1 MSLRRKF
8 ILYLLGIHLLF
19 AGVVAFSL
27 WEHRAWLL
35 ALEVF
40 FLLSFLL
47 AVRLLNA
54 LFKPIDLVLTGA
66 EFIKERDF
74 TSKFL
79 EVGQLEI
86 DQLIVVYNRMI
97 DQLREERTR
106 LQEKHY
112 FLERVL
118 QASPSGII
126 TCDFDEKI
134 SYVNPAAEKILQAP
148 AEALLG
154 KTLAGLDTRFGE
166 SLNLMRAGESQIIHL
181 QGRRRV
187 KCQKSQFLDQGFART
202 FILLEELTEELRRS
216 EKAAYEKLIRM
227 MSHEINNSTGAVQSL
242 LHSCLNYQ
250 SQLRE
255 DDRKDF
261 ANALQV
267 AILRIDHLNTFMR
280 GFANVIK
287 LPPPRKQPCNLA
299 GLLHDIELLLKAEC
313 ERRNIVWKQEIP
325 APLPAVALDKSQ
337 MEQVFINIFKNA
349 MEAIGENGVI
359 TVRSGEK
366 NGRVL
371 VVIEDSG
378 SGFTPE
384 VRQHLFTPFFSTKA
398 QGQGLGLTMIQEI
411 LTQHQFEFSLESA
424 PTQFVI
430 YFN

>member
-8 ILYLLGIHLLF
+8 ILYLLFIHLLF
-19 AGVVAFSL
+19 AGFAAFSL
-27 WEHRAWLL
+27 WEHRIWLL

-47 AVRLLNA
+47 AVHLLNA

-66 EFIKERDF
+66 EFLKERDF
-74 TSKFL
+74 ASKFL
-79 EVGQLEI
+79 AVGQLEI
-86 DQLIVVYNRMI
+86 DQLIVIYNRMI

-106 LQEKHY
+106 LQEQHY

-118 QASPSGII
+118 HASPSGIL

-134 SYVNPAAEKILQAP
+134 SYVNPGAEKILQSP

-154 KTLAGLDTRFGE
+154 KRFSELDTHFGK
-166 SLNLMRAGESQIIHL
+166 SLNLLPNGESQVIHL

-187 KCQKSQFLDQGFART
+187 KCQKSQFFDQGFPRT

-250 SQLRE
+250 TQLRE
-255 DDRKDF
+255 EDRRDF
-261 ANALQV
+261 ASALQV

-299 GLLHDIELLLKAEC
+299 ELLHDIELLFKAEC
-313 ERRNIVWKQEIP
+313 ERRNIAWKWEMP
-325 APLPAVALDKSQ
+325 VALPAVALDKNQ

-366 NGRVL
+366 NGKTFVL
-371 VVIEDSG
+371 IEDSG

-398 QGQGLGLTMIQEI
+398 HGQGLGLTMIQEI
-411 LTQHQFEFSLESA
+411 LSQHEFEFSLESA

-430 YFN
+430 YFS

>member
-8 ILYLLGIHLLF
+8 LLYLFVIHLLF
-19 AGVVAFSL
+19 AGFAAFSL
-27 WEHRAWLL
+27 WEHRIWLL
-35 ALEVF
+35 ALEAF

-54 LFKPIDLVLTGA
+54 LFRPIDLVLTGA
-66 EFIKERDF
+66 EFLKERDF

-86 DQLIVVYNRMI
+86 DQLIVIYNRMI

-106 LQEKHY
+106 LQEQHY

-118 QASPSGII
+118 HASPSGIL
-126 TCDFDEKI
+126 TCDFNGKI
-134 SYVNPAAEKILQAP
+134 SYVNPGAEKILQAAP
-148 AEALLG
+148 ETLLG
-154 KTLAGLDTRFGE
+154 KRLSELDTRFGE
-166 SLNLMRAGESQIIHL
+166 SLNLVPAGESQVIHL

-187 KCQKSQFLDQGFART
+187 KCQKSQFLDQGFPRT

-250 SQLRE
+250 TQLRE
-255 DDRKDF
+255 DDRRDF

-287 LPPPRKQPCNLA
+287 LPPPRKQPCDLA
-299 GLLHDIELLLKAEC
+299 GLLHDIAFLLKAEC
-313 ERRNIVWKQEIP
+313 ERRNIAWKWEMP
-325 APLPAVALDKSQ
+325 APLPAVALDKNQ

-359 TVRSGEK
+359 TVRGGEK
-366 NGRVL
+366 NGKAFVL
-371 VVIEDSG
+371 IEDSG

-411 LTQHQFEFSLESA
+411 LSQHQFEFSLESA

-430 YFN
+430 YFS